1 MDKNVI
7 LTAKDLSKTFS
18 NASQQQHVLKNLN
31 LDIYRR
37 DFTVIMGNSGSGKST
52 LLYALSGM
60 DRPSLGTITYKGTGA
75 ETEISKF
82 TNDQLA
88 KFRRNHCGFV
98 FQQNY
103 LNDSMSALDNVM
115 VSGLLLTKDRK
126 ALAARAQ
133 SLLEKVEIGK
143 DDWNKFS
150 AQMSGGMQQRVA
162 VVRGVINKPEILFA
176 DEPTGALNSQNT
188 NNVLEILSGLNNE
201 GQSIVMVTHTVRAAE
216 RQRLINKGQME
227 TNGAGFTSVDLE
239 KAVTDRYK
247 ELIAPFGAANPEVNY
262 LNYLSVCWDN
272 MKGGASFLPMIIC
285 AIIMLFAVIIMV
297 IAMIIITFSIRNF
310 IHRSMKDT
318 GALEAGGYTVRE
330 LRGALTVQIAS
341 AALAGSL
348 TGVLLGVATFGVF
361 GRMVSGVL
369 GLSWNQPV
377 NILTALVTV
386 AALTGLMILVVIF
399 VEALIIRAKIIR
411 EWRGMGISKALGMTS
426 GGLIVQI
433 MLSNI
438 PAIATG
444 IIAGILLA
452 PMSGSRLT
460 IAILSLFGIEKIPFH
475 IPAGYMVFTGAAILA
490 VALAT
495 AGLLGLRVR
504 RINPV
509 EMITEE

>member
-31 LDIYRR
+31 LDIYRG

-115 VSGLLLTKDRK
+115 VSGLLLTTDRK

-143 DDWNKFS
+143 DDWNKFP
-150 AQMSGGMQQRVA
+150 AQ
-162 VVRGVINKPEILFA
+162 
-176 DEPTGALNSQNT
+176 
-188 NNVLEILSGLNNE
+188 
-201 GQSIVMVTHTVRAAE
+201 
-216 RQRLINKGQME
+216 
-227 TNGAGFTSVDLE
+227 
-239 KAVTDRYK
+239 
-247 ELIAPFGAANPEVNY
+247 
-262 LNYLSVCWDN
+262 
-272 MKGGASFLPMIIC
+272 
-285 AIIMLFAVIIMV
+285 
-297 IAMIIITFSIRNF
+297 
-310 IHRSMKDT
+310 
-318 GALEAGGYTVRE
+318 
-330 LRGALTVQIAS
+330 
-341 AALAGSL
+341 
-348 TGVLLGVATFGVF
+348 
-361 GRMVSGVL
+361 
-369 GLSWNQPV
+369 
-377 NILTALVTV
+377 
-386 AALTGLMILVVIF
+386 
-399 VEALIIRAKIIR
+399 
-411 EWRGMGISKALGMTS
+411 
-426 GGLIVQI
+426 
-433 MLSNI
+433 
-438 PAIATG
+438 
-444 IIAGILLA
+444 
-452 PMSGSRLT
+452 MSGSRLT

-475 IPAGYMVFTGAAILA
+475 IPAGYMVFTGVAILA